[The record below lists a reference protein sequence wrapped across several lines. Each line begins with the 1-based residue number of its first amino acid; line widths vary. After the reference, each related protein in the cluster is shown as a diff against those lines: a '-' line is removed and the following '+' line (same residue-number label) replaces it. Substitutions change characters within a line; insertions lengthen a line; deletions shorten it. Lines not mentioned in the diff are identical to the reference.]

1 MCSPWL
7 PYNKLSLGLGLG
19 IPLLDL
25 VCVGWW
31 LDTVVIG
38 VGMEG
43 VGSVLWEDKAS
54 KHAAGIRDFVD
65 YGRVEVEE
73 LSTVEAEERIG
84 DWGNEL
90 GVGTELWEW
99 EV

>member
-1 MCSPWL
+1 
-7 PYNKLSLGLGLG
+7 
-19 IPLLDL
+19 
-25 VCVGWW
+25 
-31 LDTVVIG
+31 
-38 VGMEG
+38 MEG

-54 KHAAGIRDFVD
+54 KHAAGIRDSVD

-73 LSTVEAEERIG
+73 LSTVEAKERMG